1 MSKEIIKNV
10 ISVYIQE
17 EKSDYAVML
26 NGAWGSGK
34 TYFVKNELID
44 YLQEEFNRKIL
55 YISLFGISNIDELY
69 NNIALQVLNI
79 KATETLDQKIK
90 MNNPSYNNSNKK
102 TIFERSKI
110 SLWTGILNK
119 GLKILPDNNVINS
132 VVSEVNKNIISFNK
146 YVFIFDDVERSTLDF
161 DVLLGFFDQIVDQNG
176 AKAIL
181 ICNENEIDAINEKY
195 YKKFKEKV
203 IGLTID
209 YKSDIN
215 KDFYSLAKI
224 YFNNEECKKYV
235 IEAKKDILNL
245 FNVAETS
252 NLRTLIFIFK
262 RFEEIYNKL
271 SEIYLECDKEKLYF
285 DKFMREILLSV
296 VGSSILIK
304 EKHQNNDFKDE
315 QRIISFIKEPDKKKF
330 SSTGP
335 YQAYKFI
342 DDYLSTYNFKE
353 CKVKG
358 VITEFIKNE
367 EVNPSNII
375 SKLDTIFDVD
385 NDEIA
390 INKLR
395 DVLDEIKSDKLNIN
409 VYPKILDKVFILIKI
424 LFTDSVQN
432 NEIEHIKIK
441 IRENAENRIQE
452 FSSFSWSTFPYND
465 EDAKIFR
472 DELFEVLN
480 REKIK
485 VSCLEWKSIF
495 ESDKNFVEK
504 FTGYLKQN
512 YGMFGKDNKT
522 MSYIGA
528 DKVLQRIENLK
539 IKELN
544 DFWISLTYVFNEEIN
559 NLKDFYSVDKEF
571 FKELKEKIENN
582 LLNSNEKSAMQ
593 KFQLKNFCNYLQRIY
608 DKL

>member
-1 MSKEIIKNV
+1 M
-10 ISVYIQE
+10 
-17 EKSDYAVML
+17 
-26 NGAWGSGK
+26 
-34 TYFVKNELID
+34 
-44 YLQEEFNRKIL
+44 
-55 YISLFGISNIDELY
+55 FGISNIDELY

-119 GLKILPDNNVINS
+119 GLKIIPDNNVINS

-146 YVFIFDDVERSTLDF
+146 YIFIFDDVERSTLNF
-161 DVLLGFFDQIVDQNG
+161 DVLLGFFDQITDQNEI
-176 AKAIL
+176 KAIL

-215 KDFYSLAKI
+215 EDFDSLVET
-224 YFNNEECKKYV
+224 FFGNEECKRYI
-235 IEAKKDILNL
+235 IEKKKDILHL

-262 RFEEIYNKL
+262 RFKEIYNEL
-271 SEIYLECDKEKLYF
+271 YRIYLECDNEKLYF
-285 DKFMREILLSV
+285 DKFMKEILLGI
-296 VGSSILIK
+296 VGSGILIK
-304 EKHQNNDFKDE
+304 EKHQNNDFKNE
-315 QRIISFIKEPDKKKF
+315 QRIISFVKKHDKGNF
-330 SSTGP
+330 SSTGA

-342 DDYLSTYNFKE
+342 DDYLSTYNFEE
-353 CKVKG
+353 CKVKC
-358 VITEFIKNE
+358 VINEFIKNKKA
-367 EVNPSNII
+367 NPSNII

-385 NDEIA
+385 NDDIA
-390 INKLR
+390 ISKLR
-395 DVLDEIKSDKLNIN
+395 EILDEIKYNKLNIN
-409 VYPKILDKVFILIKI
+409 IYPGILDKVFILIKE
-424 LFTDSVQN
+424 LLVVDEQC
-432 NEIEHIKIK
+432 NEIENIKTK
-441 IRENAENRIQE
+441 IRENAVNRVQE
-452 FSSFSWSTFPYND
+452 FSSFSWSTFPYHD
-465 EDAKIFR
+465 KDANIFR
-472 DELFEVLN
+472 DELFEFLKSE
-480 REKIK
+480 RAKA
-485 VSCLEWKSIF
+485 SCLEWKNIF
-495 ESDKNFVEK
+495 ESDENFVEK
-504 FTGYLKQN
+504 FTVYMKEN

-528 DKVLQRIENLK
+528 DNVLKRIEKLK
-539 IKELN
+539 IKELEK
-544 DFWISLTYVFNEEIN
+544 FWISLSYVFNESID

-593 KFQLKNFCNYLQRIY
+593 KFQLKNFCDYLQRIY

>member
-1 MSKEIIKNV
+1 MSKEIIKKA
-10 ISVYIQE
+10 ISVYIKE

-119 GLKILPDNNVINS
+119 GLKIIPDNNVINS

-146 YVFIFDDVERSTLDF
+146 YIFVFDDLERSTLNF
-161 DVLLGFFDQIVDQNG
+161 DVLLGFFDQITDQNEI
-176 AKAIL
+176 KAIL
-181 ICNENEIDAINEKY
+181 ICNENKINRKH

-203 IGLTID
+203 IGLTIE
-209 YKSDIN
+209 YKSDIK
-215 KDFYSLAKI
+215 KDFDSLIEI
-224 YFNNEECKKYV
+224 YLKNEECRKYA
-235 IEAKKDILNL
+235 IEAKKEILHLFDI
-245 FNVAETS
+245 AETS

-262 RFEEIYNKL
+262 RFKEIYNEL
-271 SEIYLECDKEKLYF
+271 SEIYLECNSDKLCF
-285 DKFMREILLSV
+285 DKFMKEILLDI
-296 VGSSILIK
+296 VGSGILIK
-304 EKHQNNDFKDE
+304 EKHKNNDFKGE
-315 QRIISFIKEPDKKKF
+315 QRIISFVKKHDKGNF
-330 SSTGP
+330 SSTGA

-342 DDYLSTYNFKE
+342 DDYLSTYNFEE
-353 CKVKG
+353 CKVKC
-358 VITEFIKNE
+358 VINEFIKNKKA
-367 EVNPSNII
+367 NPSNII

-385 NDEIA
+385 NDDIA
-390 INKLR
+390 ISKLR
-395 DVLDEIKSDKLNIN
+395 EILDEIKYNKLNIN
-409 VYPKILDKVFILIKI
+409 IYPGILDKVFILIKE
-424 LFTDSVQN
+424 LLVVDEQC
-432 NEIEHIKIK
+432 NEIENIKTK
-441 IRENAENRIQE
+441 IRENAVNRVQE
-452 FSSFSWSTFPYND
+452 FSSFSWSTFPYHD
-465 EDAKIFR
+465 KDANIFR
-472 DELFEVLN
+472 DELFEFLKSE
-480 REKIK
+480 RAKA
-485 VSCLEWKSIF
+485 SCLEWKNIF
-495 ESDKNFVEK
+495 ESDENFVEK
-504 FTGYLKQN
+504 FTVYMKEN

-528 DKVLQRIENLK
+528 DNVLKRIEKLK
-539 IKELN
+539 IKELEK
-544 DFWISLTYVFNEEIN
+544 FWISLSYVFNESID

-593 KFQLKNFCNYLQRIY
+593 KFQLKNFCDYLQRIY